1 MERNVDNCR
10 KLDRGS
16 ANQTAMK
23 EIYHVNENIFASFIV
38 VDVIVSNIWLGIL
51 LYGVSI
57 HKKIDSWLKADT
69 SSIDRLTSK
78 LEEYRKTIEK
88 NPTTVDYL
96 IMLSIAFG
104 GVALSQM
111 GADLITPLIG
121 KFGNSLETYKLTWLL
136 SGFFWLIIIATT
148 FGLLL
153 SFTRAR
159 KLEGIGASKWEPFFY
174 IFL

>member
-88 NPTTVDYL
+88 SYY
-96 IMLSIAFG
+96 S
-104 GVALSQM
+104 
-111 GADLITPLIG
+111 
-121 KFGNSLETYKLTWLL
+121 
-136 SGFFWLIIIATT
+136 
-148 FGLLL
+148 
-153 SFTRAR
+153 
-159 KLEGIGASKWEPFFY
+159 
-174 IFL
+174 